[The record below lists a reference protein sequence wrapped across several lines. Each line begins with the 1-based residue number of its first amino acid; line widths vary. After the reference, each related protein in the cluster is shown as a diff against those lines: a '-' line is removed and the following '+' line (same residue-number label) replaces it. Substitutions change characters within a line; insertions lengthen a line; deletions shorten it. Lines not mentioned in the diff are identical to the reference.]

1 VTPVSTPAGHEPGT
15 SANVRGAVRLV
26 CEVCAREFGVPV
38 PEYRSHSGIV
48 ACPRCGSLDLV
59 LIDPGD
65 DVLGCRPGTAA
76 G

>member
-1 VTPVSTPAGHEPGT
+1 MTPVSTPAGPEPGT
-15 SANVRGAVRLV
+15 SASARGAVRLV
-26 CEVCAREFGVPV
+26 CEVCAHEFGVSVPV
-38 PEYRSHSGIV
+38 YRSHSGIV

-65 DVLGCRPGTAA
+65 DVIGCRPASAA